1 MCVLNHFSCV
11 WLFVALWTS
20 LLTLLYPRDSSD
32 ENTGVGCP
40 MPSSRG
46 TSWPRDQTQ
55 VSCLLHWQMGSSPL
69 ATPRKAPPP
78 PHTHNLNHQGR
89 GPSLG
94 AQMVKNLLVMQETR
108 VQSLGWNN
116 ALEKGMAIH
125 SSTLAWRIP
134 WTEETGRLQS
144 MGFQRLRHDWVTL
157 SYDMVIM
164 SPFIGSRVCISNDS
178 ELGHFTYVDQWAEV
192 GMGLSHNLKM
202 HCKIPLTLL
211 RFSPFPKEEHTPDRH

>member
-1 MCVLNHFSCV
+1 MGFFRREYWSGLPH
-11 WLFVALWTS
+11 ALLQGNFLTQGSNPGLMSPALADGFFTTS
-20 LLTLLYPRDSSD
+20 
-32 ENTGVGCP
+32 NT
-40 MPSSRG
+40 
-46 TSWPRDQTQ
+46 QE
-55 VSCLLHWQMGSSPL
+55 
-69 ATPRKAPPP
+69 APP
-78 PHTHNLNHQGR
+78 PHTHTIWTTR